1 MGGTYMQIQ
10 GYTLNMKNRTKDKT
24 ANIWNTQQT
33 RSDKTEHKKTIF
45 VGNGQTNQSD
55 TLAQKKKEAQDKAMK
70 VIRDAFAKEIE
81 IDNGIEESREKISD
95 SKAKIAE
102 AQEQIKALEEQKE
115 EIRKNG
121 CSEDEYKEVCADYAK
136 QEAEFYSQIQ
146 DAKSTVMDENASI
159 RQVKIDRIQNQ
170 DMQNAMQEADDIM
183 DAAGKDMIQTAMKE
197 MQERMEEKR
206 KEEAEKAKEKAEEEE
221 KEKKL
226 KERVEER
233 NAESQPVTETRAVT
247 ESILTHDQLKDST
260 TSEIKNILDDYTL
273 TEEDIK
279 GMSIDSKL

>member
-1 MGGTYMQIQ
+1 MQIQ

-102 AQEQIKALEEQKE
+102 AQEQIKELEEQKE

-197 MQERMEEKR
+197 MQGRMEEKR

>member
-1 MGGTYMQIQ
+1 MQIQ
-10 GYTLNMKNRTKDKT
+10 GYTLFMGNRTKDKKT
-24 ANIWNTQQT
+24 SVWNNNTQQT
-33 RSDKTEHKKTIF
+33 QSDKTEHKKTIF
-45 VGNGQTNQSD
+45 VGNGQTNQTD
-55 TLAQKKKEAQDKAMK
+55 TLAQKK
-70 VIRDAFAKEIE
+70 
-81 IDNGIEESREKISD
+81 
-95 SKAKIAE
+95 
-102 AQEQIKALEEQKE
+102 KALEEQKE
-115 EIRKNG
+115 EIRKSG

-136 QEAEFYSQIQ
+136 QEAEFYSQIK
-146 DAKSTVMDENASI
+146 DAKSTMRDENASI

-170 DMQNAMQEADDIM
+170 DMQNAMQEADDII
-183 DAAGKDMIQTAMKE
+183 DAASKDMIQTAMKE

-233 NAESQPVTETRAVT
+233 NAASQPVTETRAVT

>member
-1 MGGTYMQIQ
+1 MQIQ

-102 AQEQIKALEEQKE
+102 AQEQIKELEEQKE

-260 TSEIKNILDDYTL
+260 ISEIKNILDDYTL
-273 TEEDIK
+273 TEENIK

>member
-1 MGGTYMQIQ
+1 MQIQ

-102 AQEQIKALEEQKE
+102 AQEQIKELEEQKE

-170 DMQNAMQEADDIM
+170 DMQNAMQEAGDIM

>member
-1 MGGTYMQIQ
+1 MQIQ

-55 TLAQKKKEAQDKAMK
+55 TLAQKKKEAQD
-70 VIRDAFAKEIE
+70 
-81 IDNGIEESREKISD
+81 
-95 SKAKIAE
+95 
-102 AQEQIKALEEQKE
+102 QIKALEEQKE

-121 CSEDEYKEVCADYAK
+121 CSEDEYKEVCADYVK

-146 DAKSTVMDENASI
+146 DAKSTMRDENASI

-226 KERVEER
+226 KERVEEK
-233 NAESQPVTETRAVT
+233 NAASQPVTETRAVT

-279 GMSIDSKL
+279 GMAIDSKL

>member
-1 MGGTYMQIQ
+1 MQIQ

-102 AQEQIKALEEQKE
+102 AQEQIKELEEQKE

-233 NAESQPVTETRAVT
+233 NAESQPVAEIRAVT

>member
-1 MGGTYMQIQ
+1 MQIQ

-81 IDNGIEESREKISD
+81 IDNGIEESKGRISD

-102 AQEQIKALEEQKE
+102 VQDQIKALEEQKE

-233 NAESQPVTETRAVT
+233 NAESQPITETRAVT
-247 ESILTHDQLKDST
+247 ESILTHDQLKDSI

>member
-1 MGGTYMQIQ
+1 ME
-10 GYTLNMKNRTKDKT
+10 N
-24 ANIWNTQQT
+24 
-33 RSDKTEHKKTIF
+33 E
-45 VGNGQTNQSD
+45 
-55 TLAQKKKEAQDKAMK
+55 K
-70 VIRDAFAKEIE
+70 V
-81 IDNGIEESREKISD
+81 
-95 SKAKIAE
+95 
-102 AQEQIKALEEQKE
+102 LEEQKE
-115 EIRKNG
+115 EIRKSG

-136 QEAEFYSQIQ
+136 QEAEFYSQIK
-146 DAKSTVMDENASI
+146 DAKSTMRDENASI

-170 DMQNAMQEADDIM
+170 DMQNAMQEADDII
-183 DAAGKDMIQTAMKE
+183 DAASKDMIQTAMKE

-233 NAESQPVTETRAVT
+233 NAASQPVTETRAVT

>member
-1 MGGTYMQIQ
+1 MQIQ

-55 TLAQKKKEAQDKAMK
+55 TLAQKKKGAQDKAMK

-102 AQEQIKALEEQKE
+102 AQEQIKELEEQKE

-260 TSEIKNILDDYTL
+260 ISEIKNILDDYTL

>member
-1 MGGTYMQIQ
+1 MQIQ

-45 VGNGQTNQSD
+45 VGSGQTNQSD

-102 AQEQIKALEEQKE
+102 AQDQIKALEEQKE

>member
-1 MGGTYMQIQ
+1 MQIQ

-102 AQEQIKALEEQKE
+102 AQEQIKELEEQKE

-226 KERVEER
+226 KERVEKR

>member
-1 MGGTYMQIQ
+1 MQIQ
-10 GYTLNMKNRTKDKT
+10 GYTLFMGNRTKDKKT
-24 ANIWNTQQT
+24 SVWNNNTQQT
-33 RSDKTEHKKTIF
+33 QSDKTEHKKTIF
-45 VGNGQTNQSD
+45 VGNGQTNQTD

-81 IDNGIEESREKISD
+81 IDNGIEESRGKISD
-95 SKAKIAE
+95 SQANDAVGITMAYSPE
-102 AQEQIKALEEQKE
+102 NIE
-115 EIRKNG
+115 
-121 CSEDEYKEVCADYAK
+121 YAK
-136 QEAEFYSQIQ
+136 QEAEFYSQIK
-146 DAKSTVMDENASI
+146 DAKSTMRDENASI

-170 DMQNAMQEADDIM
+170 DMQNAMQEADDII
-183 DAAGKDMIQTAMKE
+183 DAASKDMIQTAMKE

-233 NAESQPVTETRAVT
+233 NAASQPVTETRAVT

>member
-1 MGGTYMQIQ
+1 MQIQ

-102 AQEQIKALEEQKE
+102 AQEQIKELEEQKE

-197 MQERMEEKR
+197 MQERMQEKR

>member
-1 MGGTYMQIQ
+1 
-10 GYTLNMKNRTKDKT
+10 
-24 ANIWNTQQT
+24 
-33 RSDKTEHKKTIF
+33 
-45 VGNGQTNQSD
+45 
-55 TLAQKKKEAQDKAMK
+55 MK

-102 AQEQIKALEEQKE
+102 AQEQIKELEEQKE

>member
-1 MGGTYMQIQ
+1 MQIQ

-81 IDNGIEESREKISD
+81 IDNGIEESKGRIGD

-102 AQEQIKALEEQKE
+102 AQDQIKALEEQKE

-247 ESILTHDQLKDST
+247 ESILTHDQLKDSI

>member
-1 MGGTYMQIQ
+1 MQIQ
-10 GYTLNMKNRTKDKT
+10 GYTLFMGNRTKDKKT
-24 ANIWNTQQT
+24 SVWNNNTQQT
-33 RSDKTEHKKTIF
+33 QSDKTEHKKTIF
-45 VGNGQTNQSD
+45 VGNGQTNQTD

-81 IDNGIEESREKISD
+81 IDNGIEESRGKISD
-95 SKAKIAE
+95 SQAKIAE
-102 AQEQIKALEEQKE
+102 VQEQIKALEEQKE
-115 EIRKNG
+115 EIRKSG

-136 QEAEFYSQIQ
+136 QEAEFYSQIK
-146 DAKSTVMDENASI
+146 DAKSTMRDENASI

-170 DMQNAMQEADDIM
+170 DMQNAMQEADDII
-183 DAAGKDMIQTAMKE
+183 DAASKDMIQTAMKE

-233 NAESQPVTETRAVT
+233 NAASQPVTETRAVT

>member
-1 MGGTYMQIQ
+1 MQIQ

-102 AQEQIKALEEQKE
+102 AQEQIKELEEQKE

>member
-1 MGGTYMQIQ
+1 
-10 GYTLNMKNRTKDKT
+10 
-24 ANIWNTQQT
+24 
-33 RSDKTEHKKTIF
+33 
-45 VGNGQTNQSD
+45 
-55 TLAQKKKEAQDKAMK
+55 
-70 VIRDAFAKEIE
+70 
-81 IDNGIEESREKISD
+81 
-95 SKAKIAE
+95 
-102 AQEQIKALEEQKE
+102 
-115 EIRKNG
+115 
-121 CSEDEYKEVCADYAK
+121 
-136 QEAEFYSQIQ
+136 
-146 DAKSTVMDENASI
+146 
-159 RQVKIDRIQNQ
+159 
-170 DMQNAMQEADDIM
+170 MQNAMQEADDII
-183 DAAGKDMIQTAMKE
+183 DAASKDMIQTAMKE

-233 NAESQPVTETRAVT
+233 NAASQPVTETRAVT

>member
-1 MGGTYMQIQ
+1 MQIQ

-81 IDNGIEESREKISD
+81 IDNGIEESKGRISD

-102 AQEQIKALEEQKE
+102 AQEQIKELEEQKE

>member
-1 MGGTYMQIQ
+1 MQIQ

-102 AQEQIKALEEQKE
+102 AQEQIKELEEQKE

-170 DMQNAMQEADDIM
+170 DMQNAMQEAGDIM

-233 NAESQPVTETRAVT
+233 NAESQPVTEIRAVT

>member
-1 MGGTYMQIQ
+1 MQIQ
-10 GYTLNMKNRTKDKT
+10 GYTLFMGNRTKDKKT
-24 ANIWNTQQT
+24 SVWNNNTQQT
-33 RSDKTEHKKTIF
+33 QSDKTEHKKTIF
-45 VGNGQTNQSD
+45 VGNGQTNQTD

-81 IDNGIEESREKISD
+81 IDNGIEESRGK
-95 SKAKIAE
+95 
-102 AQEQIKALEEQKE
+102 
-115 EIRKNG
+115 IRKSG

-136 QEAEFYSQIQ
+136 QEAEFYSQIK
-146 DAKSTVMDENASI
+146 DAKSTMRDENASI

-170 DMQNAMQEADDIM
+170 DMQNAMQEADDII
-183 DAAGKDMIQTAMKE
+183 DAASKDMIQTAMKE

-233 NAESQPVTETRAVT
+233 NAASQPVTETRAVT